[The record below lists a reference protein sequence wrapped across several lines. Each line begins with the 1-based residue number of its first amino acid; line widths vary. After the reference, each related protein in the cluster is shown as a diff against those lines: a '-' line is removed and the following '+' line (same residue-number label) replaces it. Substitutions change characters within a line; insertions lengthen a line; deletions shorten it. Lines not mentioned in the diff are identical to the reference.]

1 MSTSLGSY
9 LAFLRQ
15 ARCLSQR
22 QLAKQ
27 LGVRAG
33 YLSQLERGHRQYLG
47 QEMVSRM
54 ESALKLTD
62 QELIHLN
69 LLRDLSKGVLVLPP
83 DTSAEVAE
91 LAGLIA
97 RVAAPLSVEQIAAL
111 RSLIETLDVA
121 YPHLGGARE
130 QHI

>member
-1 MSTSLGSY
+1 MSTCLGSY
-9 LAFLRQ
+9 LASLRQ
-15 ARCLSQR
+15 SRGLSQR
-22 QLAKQ
+22 QLARQ

-54 ESALKLTD
+54 GLALSLSD
-62 QELIHLN
+62 QELTHLN
-69 LLRDLSKGVLVLPP
+69 LLRDLSKGVLALPP

-97 RVAAPLSVEQIAAL
+97 RVAAPLSLEQIAAL
-111 RSLIETLDVA
+111 RSLIETLGVA
-121 YPHLGGARE
+121 YPHLGGTRT
-130 QHI
+130 QHA